1 MEIRDAKEKDI
12 EKINEIYNKA
22 IKNLTVTFETDP
34 LSLWEQTKWSKWSEK
49 KCYKYKVDNSVYLD
63 SKCRNKGIGKKLL
76 EKLISK
82 SQKR

>member
-34 LSLWEQTKWSKWSEK
+34 LSL
-49 KCYKYKVDNSVYLD
+49 
-63 SKCRNKGIGKKLL
+63 
-76 EKLISK
+76 
-82 SQKR
+82 